1 MRNILGKYS
10 NYQNVLFI
18 SLFFGI
24 IYALISFVN
33 HYMFRTYALDLGAYT
48 NALYDYAHGQW
59 NDSTVFKPVAEN
71 LLADHFDIYLMLFS
85 PLSFIFG
92 TYTLLVVQIL
102 AVLFGGYGVY
112 VFFKASNKSSVAI
125 FATIYFYLFFGV
137 FSALSFDYHS
147 NVVAA
152 TLVPWL
158 FYAVHQKRLWLATFL
173 MLCIIIAK
181 ENMSLWLAFI
191 LLGMTIEYYKEVW
204 LRYYLL
210 IASVVSFACFFIIIS
225 VVMPA
230 FSNAGVYPHF
240 HYSALGNNFS
250 EALVFLLS
258 HPLDSFKILFTNHIQ
273 SVNGD
278 YVKLELH
285 VLLVVSGL
293 LFLLRKPQYLVM
305 LIPIYF
311 QKLFHDNVAMWG
323 VANQYSIEFAPIL
336 AIGIFK
342 VLSDFKH
349 TKWIK
354 PIAVVV
360 LLLTLG
366 ATLKI
371 MDNSVIWFDK
381 KRIRFYQAQH
391 YQQVYDVKSVHKLLS
406 SIPKEAVVSTQTVF
420 LPHLS
425 LRDKVYQFPII
436 KDATYIVYTE
446 QENTYPLTKKA
457 FQAKIQAIEA
467 SGQWDVVHKGS
478 INILLKRDTKSGDKR

>member
-1 MRNILGKYS
+1 MKNILGKYHD
-10 NYQNVLFI
+10 YQNVLFVI
-18 SLFFGI
+18 LFFGI

-59 NDSTVFKPVAEN
+59 NDSTVFKPLAEN

-102 AVLFGGYGVY
+102 ALLFGGYGIY
-112 VFFKASNKSSVAI
+112 VIFNSANRSSVAI
-125 FATIYFYLFFGV
+125 FAILYFYLFFGV
-137 FSALSFDYHS
+137 FSALAFDYHS

-158 FYAVHQKRLWLATFL
+158 FYAVQQKRLWLATFL

-181 ENMSLWLAFI
+181 ENMSLWLTFI
-191 LLGMTIEYYKEVW
+191 LLGMAIEYYKKVW

-210 IASVVSFACFFIIIS
+210 IAAVVSFICFIIIIS
-225 VVMPA
+225 IVMPI
-230 FSNAGVYPHF
+230 FSNVGAYPHF
-240 HYSALGNNFS
+240 HYSALGNNFAQ
-250 EALVFLLS
+250 ALVSLLS
-258 HPLDSFKILFTNHIQ
+258 QPIESFKILFTNHIQ
-273 SVNGD
+273 SADGD
-278 YVKLELH
+278 YVKAELH
-285 VLLVVSGL
+285 VLLIVSGL

-323 VANQYSIEFAPIL
+323 VADQYSIEFAPIL
-336 AIGIFK
+336 AIGVFK
-342 VLSDFKH
+342 VISEFKYQ
-349 TKWIK
+349 KWIK
-354 PIAVVV
+354 PTVVVV
-360 LLLTLG
+360 LLLTLV
-366 ATLKI
+366 ATI
-371 MDNSVIWFDK
+371 RMMDNSVTFIDK

-391 YQQVYDVKSVHKLLS
+391 YENVYDVKFVHELLS
-406 SIPKEAVVSTQTVF
+406 SIPKDVVVSAQTMF

-436 KDATYIVYTE
+436 KDATYVVCSK
-446 QENTYPLTKKA
+446 QEKPYPMTKET
-457 FQAKIQAIEA
+457 FEAKIKDLENSEEWQPLYQGDICIF
-467 SGQWDVVHKGS
+467 V
-478 INILLKRDTKSGDKR
+478 KRDVKHIVN